1 MKLTDTQYT
10 IKDFL
15 EVKASFAAGFNSE
28 ASKIVYM
35 NNDTGT
41 AQLYAVPR
49 EGGERIQLTDFPDS
63 ISGYI
68 YSPTEEKIIFSKSEG
83 GNENAQLYFLD
94 PATREIKALT
104 QKKEVRHN
112 LGSFSLDG
120 NYLSY
125 ASNERNGKD
134 FDVYLMD
141 AHTFESRC
149 VWSIGGMCSA
159 GSFSPSGR
167 YLSMR
172 KTHSNDNCDLYLY
185 DRETG
190 IVEHLTPHTE
200 NAVYG
205 VPRWLPDESAF
216 FFTTNESNEFEGLAR
231 FSLQD
236 KGFSFV
242 IKPNWDVDGVGIS
255 KQGSYL
261 SVIINEEGYKKLT
274 IYNPLNFDASPRRFP
289 FNEVYG
295 VTFSQDEQYVAC
307 TIGDARHTTDVW
319 MIDMK
324 TGEAKQLTK
333 SFQGVLPEELIDPEL
348 IRFKSFDGLEIP
360 AFIYRPRSIEP
371 SKKLPVII
379 NIHGGPEGQSSPS
392 LALITQY
399 FVYAGYI
406 VVAPNVRGSAGYGKT
421 YMKLDNVEKRMNSVK
436 DIIALRD
443 YLAKLPEVDLKKM
456 VVMGGSYGGFMV
468 LACLAFYPDLWAAG
482 IDTVGI
488 ANFVTFL
495 ENTAP
500 YRRHLREAEYG
511 SLEKDRKLLESISP
525 INFVENIKAPLF
537 IIHGAN
543 DPRVPLSE
551 AEQISGKLKS
561 LGRTV
566 EMVVYSDE
574 GHGLSK
580 LKNRLDAY
588 PKMVDFL
595 EKVLQ
600 K

>member
-1 MKLTDTQYT
+1 MESADTRYT

-15 EVKASFAAGFNSE
+15 EVRNSFAPGFNPD

-41 AQLYAVPR
+41 IQLYAVLR
-49 EGGERIQLTDFPDS
+49 EGGERVQLTDFPDS

-83 GNENAQLYFLD
+83 GDENAQLYFLD
-94 PATREIKALT
+94 PITKEIKLLT

-112 LGSFSLDG
+112 LGSFSWDG
-120 NYLSY
+120 NYISY
-125 ASNERNGKD
+125 TSNERNGKD
-134 FDVYLMD
+134 FDVYIMD
-141 AHTFESRC
+141 VHTFESKY

-167 YLSMR
+167 YLSMM
-172 KTHSNDNCDLYLY
+172 KTYSNDNCDIYLY
-185 DRETG
+185 DRNAGT
-190 IVEHLTPHTE
+190 VEHLTPHTE
-200 NAVYG
+200 NAGYG
-205 VPRWLPDESAF
+205 MPRWIPDESAF
-216 FFTTNESNEFEGLAR
+216 FFTTNEGSEFESVAH
-231 FSLQD
+231 FSLRD
-236 KGFSFV
+236 KKFSSV
-242 IKPNWDVDGVGIS
+242 IKPNWDVNGVGIS
-255 KQGSYL
+255 KRGSYL
-261 SVIINEEGYKKLT
+261 SIILNEEGYKKLA
-274 IYNPLNFDASPRRFP
+274 IYNPTTLDLLPYRFP
-289 FNEVYG
+289 FAEVYG
-295 VTFSQDEQYVAC
+295 ITFSQDENYAAC
-307 TIGDARHTTDVW
+307 TVGGARNTNDVW
-319 MIDMK
+319 VIDMK

-333 SFQGVLPEELIDPEL
+333 SFQGIPPGELVDPEL
-348 IRFKSFDGLEIP
+348 VRFKSFDGLDVP
-360 AFIYRPRSIEP
+360 VFIYRPRSMELT
-371 SKKLPVII
+371 KKFPVII
-379 NIHGGPEGQSSPS
+379 NIHGGPEGQFSPS

-406 VVAPNVRGSAGYGKT
+406 VVGPNVRGSAGYGKT
-421 YMKLDNVEKRMNSVK
+421 YMNLDNVEKRMDSVK
-436 DIIALRD
+436 DIVALHD
-443 YLAKLPEVDLKKM
+443 YLVELLEVDPEKM

-511 SLEKDRKLLESISP
+511 SLEKDREFLESISP
-525 INFVENIKAPLF
+525 INSVENIKAPLF

-561 LGRTV
+561 LGRMV
-566 EMVVYSDE
+566 EMVVYPDE

-600 K
+600 N

>member
-1 MKLTDTQYT
+1 
-10 IKDFL
+10 
-15 EVKASFAAGFNSE
+15 
-28 ASKIVYM
+28 
-35 NNDTGT
+35 
-41 AQLYAVPR
+41 
-49 EGGERIQLTDFPDS
+49 
-63 ISGYI
+63 
-68 YSPTEEKIIFSKSEG
+68 
-83 GNENAQLYFLD
+83 
-94 PATREIKALT
+94 
-104 QKKEVRHN
+104 
-112 LGSFSLDG
+112 
-120 NYLSY
+120 
-125 ASNERNGKD
+125 
-134 FDVYLMD
+134 
-141 AHTFESRC
+141 
-149 VWSIGGMCSA
+149 
-159 GSFSPSGR
+159 
-167 YLSMR
+167 
-172 KTHSNDNCDLYLY
+172 
-185 DRETG
+185 
-190 IVEHLTPHTE
+190 
-200 NAVYG
+200 
-205 VPRWLPDESAF
+205 
-216 FFTTNESNEFEGLAR
+216 
-231 FSLQD
+231 
-236 KGFSFV
+236 
-242 IKPNWDVDGVGIS
+242 
-255 KQGSYL
+255 
-261 SVIINEEGYKKLT
+261 
-274 IYNPLNFDASPRRFP
+274 
-289 FNEVYG
+289 VYG

-511 SLEKDRKLLESISP
+511 SLEKDRKFLESISP

>member
-1 MKLTDTQYT
+1 LKFPHLFTDH
-10 IKDFL
+10 
-15 EVKASFAAGFNSE
+15 
-28 ASKIVYM
+28 
-35 NNDTGT
+35 
-41 AQLYAVPR
+41 
-49 EGGERIQLTDFPDS
+49 
-63 ISGYI
+63 
-68 YSPTEEKIIFSKSEG
+68 
-83 GNENAQLYFLD
+83 D
-94 PATREIKALT
+94 P
-104 QKKEVRHN
+104 
-112 LGSFSLDG
+112 
-120 NYLSY
+120 
-125 ASNERNGKD
+125 SNR
-134 FDVYLMD
+134 
-141 AHTFESRC
+141 
-149 VWSIGGMCSA
+149 
-159 GSFSPSGR
+159 
-167 YLSMR
+167 
-172 KTHSNDNCDLYLY
+172 
-185 DRETG
+185 
-190 IVEHLTPHTE
+190 
-200 NAVYG
+200 
-205 VPRWLPDESAF
+205 
-216 FFTTNESNEFEGLAR
+216 
-231 FSLQD
+231 
-236 KGFSFV
+236 
-242 IKPNWDVDGVGIS
+242 
-255 KQGSYL
+255 
-261 SVIINEEGYKKLT
+261 
-274 IYNPLNFDASPRRFP
+274 
-289 FNEVYG
+289 
-295 VTFSQDEQYVAC
+295 
-307 TIGDARHTTDVW
+307 
-319 MIDMK
+319 
-324 TGEAKQLTK
+324 
-333 SFQGVLPEELIDPEL
+333 
-348 IRFKSFDGLEIP
+348 
-360 AFIYRPRSIEP
+360 
-371 SKKLPVII
+371 
-379 NIHGGPEGQSSPS
+379 PEGQFSLS

-406 VVAPNVRGSAGYGKT
+406 VVGPNVRGSAGYGKT

-443 YLAKLPEVDLKKM
+443 YLAKLPEVDSKKM

-511 SLEKDRKLLESISP
+511 SLEKDRKFLESISP

-600 K
+600 N